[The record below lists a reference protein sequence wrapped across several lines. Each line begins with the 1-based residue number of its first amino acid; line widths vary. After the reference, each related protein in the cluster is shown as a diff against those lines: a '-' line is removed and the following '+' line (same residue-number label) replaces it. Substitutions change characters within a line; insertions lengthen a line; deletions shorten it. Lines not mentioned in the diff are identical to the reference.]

1 MTNTVALTANKVTL
15 ISDFLKDIFEVKEGW
30 EVKIEMGYRRNSA
43 KFVRVADS
51 TVACTILFFRD
62 DFSFFQRVIV
72 GGAINYSNIEPIEVA
87 GTVAKNIIKTDFGN
101 PDSQYRQWLK
111 TLENME

>member
-1 MTNTVALTANKVTL
+1 MTNTVFSTENKEKL
-15 ISDFLKDIFEVKEGW
+15 ISDFLKDIFEVKERW
-30 EVKIEMGYRRNSA
+30 EVQIEMGRRLNSA
-43 KFVRVADS
+43 KFVRSADS
-51 TVACTILFFRD
+51 VVACTIFFSGD
-62 DFSFFQRVIV
+62 DFSFHQRVRV
-72 GGAINYSNIEPIEVA
+72 GGAVNYSNIEPIEVA